1 MQILQTSYTDSAFS
15 FQRCRL
21 RPSVLG
27 QDRSET
33 KKIGLG
39 LGLVRCGL
47 GLSGLVLYPAI
58 FVLVSQVRYCF
69 VKNDLVTLVVVTILK
84 DTATFQVLFII
95 SLFSN
100 FSVLGTSLLWRS
112 TVRDADET
120 FMAETET
127 RPETFSLETETRPRH
142 WKIPPRRDR
151 DRDPQ

>member
-1 MQILQTSYTDSAFS
+1 MSSETVG
-15 FQRCRL
+15 L
-21 RPSVLG
+21 RTRPLY
-27 QDRSET
+27 ET

-112 TVRDADET
+112 TVAFT
-120 FMAETET
+120 YLKVKSAKYLCLL
-127 RPETFSLETETRPRH
+127 PVVL
-142 WKIPPRRDR
+142 ILVL
-151 DRDPQ
+151 